1 MSHAHGRAKHCP
13 FAHIH
18 KRMHQKYNS
27 YENDIH
33 NTKKNA
39 FNGWKPF
46 MTVLGSQRETA
57 VL

>member
-46 MTVLGSQRETA
+46 MTVLGSQR
-57 VL
+57 